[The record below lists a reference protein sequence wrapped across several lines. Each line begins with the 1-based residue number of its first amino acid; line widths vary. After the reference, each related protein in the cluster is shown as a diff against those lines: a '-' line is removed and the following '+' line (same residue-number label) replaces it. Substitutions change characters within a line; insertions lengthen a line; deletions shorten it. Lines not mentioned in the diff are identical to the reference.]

1 MLSSSWNES
10 FKASMARVL
19 VYDAARPNKGS
30 RWSALRKDY
39 VKNLLRTTIPRDWMN
54 PDDDN
59 HRPILIQ
66 YLIFNPHSQNHIKDV
81 EGFAKVATFW
91 SWSLKKVQE
100 VPTTITR
107 KQAINLQ
114 LWLLKVVDPKSVGC
128 ITSLHFN
135 DNPAPKEQL
144 KSMQLFSLGHK
155 YWISNTDHLKEFC
168 DWKLPWGVPNLELRN
183 CSWCYL

>member
-10 FKASMARVL
+10 FKASKARVL

-54 PDDDN
+54 PDNDN

-81 EGFAKVATFW
+81 KGFAKVASFW
-91 SWSLKKVQE
+91 RSSEKVSRSASSNR
-100 VPTTITR
+100 TR
-107 KQAINLQ
+107 KQTINLQ
-114 LWLLKVVDPKSVGC
+114 LWLFKVLDPKSVAC

-135 DNPAPKEQL
+135 DKPAPKEQL
-144 KSMQLFSLGHK
+144 ESMLQFSLGHK
-155 YWISNTDHLKEFC
+155 Y
-168 DWKLPWGVPNLELRN
+168 
-183 CSWCYL
+183 

>member
-1 MLSSSWNES
+1 MFIKLNNHNLIHHLTNWKMLSSSWNES
-10 FKASMARVL
+10 FKASKARVL
-19 VYDAARPNKGS
+19 VYDAARPNKGC

-39 VKNLLRTTIPRDWMN
+39 VKSLLRYQGIETWRWTT
-54 PDDDN
+54 
-59 HRPILIQ
+59 RPILIQ

-107 KQAINLQ
+107 KQTINLQ

-135 DNPAPKEQL
+135 DKPAPKEQL
-144 KSMQLFSLGHK
+144 ESMLQFSLGHK
-155 YWISNTDHLKEFC
+155 Y
-168 DWKLPWGVPNLELRN
+168 
-183 CSWCYL
+183 